1 MVSWPLIQPS
11 PPSPIPDIPHS
22 TLHTLLHTP
31 YSSHISSPTQSYP
44 IPQPQWR
51 SWWDPGRAAKEM
63 STGRTVVNPAHHH
76 GYLPNLPIIDTMQ
89 SKAKAW
95 FWSTAFLWTKFCRLG
110 GVIWV
115 SLGWLSHTF
124 SFSFNPWILA
134 IYDFPMFSGHGK
146 REESWL
152 DNYADLFAVSC
163 EPCLWH
169 PRHCIF
175 LCSIQGWPG
184 SGIENTRTR
193 LDLTKRERT

>member
-11 PPSPIPDIPHS
+11 SPSPIPDIPHS

-31 YSSHISSPTQSYP
+31 VTFPPRPNHTQFP
-44 IPQPQWR
+44 NPNGDHDGTLDLRQKKWALGAR
-51 SWWDPGRAAKEM
+51 W
-63 STGRTVVNPAHHH
+63 STRR
-76 GYLPNLPIIDTMQ
+76 IIMVICRICRLLIQ
-89 SKAKAW
+89 CKAKAW
-95 FWSTAFLWTKFCRLG
+95 FWSTAFLWTKFCRLRS
-110 GVIWV
+110 VIWV

-146 REESWL
+146 REESWM

-193 LDLTKRERT
+193 LDLTERERT